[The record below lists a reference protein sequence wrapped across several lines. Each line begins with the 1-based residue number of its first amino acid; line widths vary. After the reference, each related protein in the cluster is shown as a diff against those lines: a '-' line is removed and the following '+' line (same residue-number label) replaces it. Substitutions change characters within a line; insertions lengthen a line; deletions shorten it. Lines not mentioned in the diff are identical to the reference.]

1 MNTWS
6 ITVKGLKGAARF
18 TTKHVNHIEI
28 LEYTGGEQV
37 WQHID
42 LGQDTAFTTITG
54 GIFEFGFSDAVLQM
68 MAGYCC
74 ELARGKPLSKF
85 TGCVTPEETRL
96 SHRLFTA
103 ALESQKSE
111 STAEV

>member
-1 MNTWS
+1 
-6 ITVKGLKGAARF
+6 
-18 TTKHVNHIEI
+18 
-28 LEYTGGEQV
+28 
-37 WQHID
+37 
-42 LGQDTAFTTITG
+42 
-54 GIFEFGFSDAVLQM
+54 M

-74 ELARGKPLSKF
+74 ELAHGKPLSKF